1 MAKRKRSGPPKMIR
15 SDRSSLV
22 KRDPAL
28 PGPTPGQIA
37 EAVADRN
44 RRSPVT
50 FSAIQ
55 AHKPFHLWLAG
66 LNDPFVNLYL
76 ETYAQLSTVTISA
89 LGAEVLGEVDESLSA
104 DLRRLAVEAVPRI
117 EQAQKGALARLAERV
132 KEVDPLPL
140 LCGIMF
146 LTKFE
151 RWGAYFEPHSPPTDL
166 DLELVAGIVASDSS
180 TAKRQI
186 TVDDWE
192 AVAEAAKE
200 VRWWAYTLVLAHSFT
215 GDQSLEKSLR
225 RELLDRYLA
234 FRGEAYPDHAVALSR
249 ALAEGRDQNLARQL
263 GFALQDVIDVAAA
276 VHRRWEQGV
285 TPVLDQAWQVA
296 QARTGEEP
304 QQLGNCSLTFRRI
317 WASEVLASLPSA
329 LAIPL
334 DGNPQLLPPHRFAEE
349 QAVLRALA
357 IKPGGYPEVE
367 SVLVDPPQRTS
378 PFITLPAP
386 DGSEPSHAL
395 LIHPAGL
402 TTDLHLTIEAVL
414 ARKAPKWPVARA
426 KAVDNHAVHLLQRSL
441 PGSIAH
447 TNVFIEGES
456 GLEEVDGVV
465 LFEDVAILIEG
476 KGAPLKL
483 AAKRGSVDKL
493 IRQLRDLVGEGWR
506 QLERDTRYLT
516 ANRRARF
523 YSYNGR
529 PLFEVDGARIRRV
542 YQVLPTLDGLGDF
555 GTRMARVAELGVLPG
570 GATPWV
576 VGVTDLNVVTDILT
590 KPGHLI
596 GYMEFRSRWINE
608 PRLFIPDEI
617 EMLALYL
624 HQVDL
629 GQRLKHFTAKSVLM
643 HATEQW
649 RFDDYYAGQSGLGP
663 VTSKPIVTTT
673 KRFRRFIDE
682 IQRIK
687 PEGWLATATA
697 ALQVPLTISTMIDE
711 LEKDIALEAKLNG
724 LSLKWE
730 EDYAVAAL
738 GDQAPTEL
746 LNQRSVAQVLADK
759 PLIVV
764 LRQHGGMLRIENVLF
779 NYRQR
784 PESRQASFEAAQLES
799 RLA

>member
-1 MAKRKRSGPPKMIR
+1 MAKRKRSLPRQMVR
-15 SDRSSLV
+15 NDRSSLV
-22 KRDPAL
+22 RRDPAL

-44 RRSPVT
+44 RRRPITLSDM
-50 FSAIQ
+50 Q

-66 LNDPFVNLYL
+66 LNDPFVDLYL

-89 LGAEVLGEVDESLSA
+89 IGAEVLGEVDESLSA
-104 DLRRLAVEAVPRI
+104 DLSRRAADAIPRI
-117 EQAQKGALARLAERV
+117 EQAQKDALARLAVRV
-132 KEVDPLPL
+132 KQVDPLPL
-140 LCGIMF
+140 LCGMMF

-151 RWGAYFEPHSPPTDL
+151 RWGTYFEPHSPPTDL
-166 DLELVAGIVASDSS
+166 DLELVSAIVASDSS
-180 TAKRQI
+180 TERRQI
-186 TVDDWE
+186 SVDDWE

-200 VRWWAYTLVLAHSFT
+200 VRWWAYTLVLAHGYT
-215 GDQSLEKSLR
+215 GDKSMEKSLR

-249 ALAEGRDQNLARQL
+249 ALAEDRDQSLARQL
-263 GFALQDVIDVAAA
+263 GFTLQDVIDVTAA

-285 TPVLDQAWQVA
+285 TPVLNQAWQVA

-304 QQLGNCSLTFRRI
+304 QQLGNCSLAFRRI
-317 WASEVLASLPSA
+317 WAGEVLVSLPSA

-334 DGNPQLLPPHRFAEE
+334 DGTPQLLPPHRFAEE
-349 QAVLRALA
+349 EAVLRALT
-357 IKPGGYPEVE
+357 IEPGGYPEVG

-378 PFITLPAP
+378 PFMALPAA
-386 DGSEPSHAL
+386 DGGGPRHAL
-395 LIHPAGL
+395 LIHPAGV
-402 TTDLHLTIEAVL
+402 TTDLHLTVEAL
-414 ARKAPKWPVARA
+414 LGRKAPKWPVARA

-456 GLEEVDGVV
+456 GLEEVDGIV
-465 LFEDVAILIEG
+465 LFEDVVILIEG

-483 AAKRGSVDKL
+483 ASKRGSIDKL
-493 IRQLRDLVGEGWR
+493 IRQLHDLVGEGWR
-506 QLERDTRYLT
+506 QLERDTRYLAT
-516 ANRRARF
+516 SGRVRF
-523 YSYNGR
+523 YSYNR
-529 PLFEVDGARIRRV
+529 QPLFEVEAAQIRRV
-542 YQVLPTLDGLGDF
+542 YHLLPTLDGLGDF
-555 GTRMARVAELGVLPG
+555 GTRMARLADLGILPA

-596 GYMEFRSRWINE
+596 GYMEFRARWINE

-629 GQRLKHFTAKSVLM
+629 GQRLRHFTPTSVLM

-649 RFDDYYAGQSGLGP
+649 RFDDYYAGRSGLGP
-663 VTSKPIVTTT
+663 VTSKPTVATT

-682 IQRIK
+682 IQRTR
-687 PEGWLATATA
+687 PEGWLSTVTA

-711 LEKDIALEAKLNG
+711 LEKEIALEAKLNG

-730 EDYAVAAL
+730 EDYAVVAL
-738 GDQAPTEL
+738 GSQSPIEL
-746 LNQRSVAQVLADK
+746 LNQRSIAEVLADK
-759 PLIVV
+759 PLIIV
-764 LRQHGGMLRIENVLF
+764 LRQHRGMLRLENALLD
-779 NYRQR
+779 YSRR
-784 PESRQASFEAAQLES
+784 RGSRQASLEAAQSES
-799 RLA
+799 